1 MVVSKQ
7 LVIVGFSGFGKEVY
21 WLASR
26 LGLKVRGFLDDN
38 ADVQGQKFGGAE
50 VLGEISEWVNY
61 SGCQFVIAVGNP
73 RVRQIIYKK
82 MISIGTPAF
91 ACLVDPSAIVQ
102 AADVQ
107 IGPGSIVCAGTICT
121 VDVVIGSHV
130 IINLNCTVGHEVVI
144 GDFVTVAPMVA
155 ISGNVTIAANVEVGT
170 GSSIRQ
176 GLSLEAGSM
185 LGMGS
190 VLTKDI
196 KANMVFLGNPAK
208 EYKMLSAVETC

>member
-1 MVVSKQ
+1 MVMSKQ

-26 LGLKVRGFLDDN
+26 LGLRVRGFLDDN
-38 ADVQGQKFGGAE
+38 TDVQGQTFGAAE
-50 VLGEISEWVNY
+50 VLGKVSEWVNY
-61 SGCQFVIAVGNP
+61 SDCQFVIAVGNP
-73 RVRQIIYKK
+73 RVRHVIYKK
-82 MISIGTPAF
+82 MISLGAPVF

-107 IGPGSIVCAGTICT
+107 LGPGSIVCAGTICT

-155 ISGNVTIAANVEVGT
+155 ISGNVTIAAHVEIGT

-176 GLSLEAGSM
+176 GLSLETGSM

-196 KANMVFLGNPAK
+196 KENMVFLGNPARA
-208 EYKMLSAVETC
+208 YKMLSAVEA